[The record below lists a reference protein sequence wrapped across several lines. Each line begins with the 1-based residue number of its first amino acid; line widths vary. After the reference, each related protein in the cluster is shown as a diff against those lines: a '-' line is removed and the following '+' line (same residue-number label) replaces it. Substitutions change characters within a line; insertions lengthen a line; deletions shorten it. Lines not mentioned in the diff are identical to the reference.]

1 VSDPQ
6 HELEATI
13 RARQELGPAH
23 DRELIAGF
31 LDRIEKEIDQ
41 RVDERVAARGASRH
55 RSGSALNPANLAIC
69 IPIIAVAG
77 GIGKFPG
84 LVLAFAVLAFVF
96 LFAEHAR
103 TRR

>member
-1 VSDPQ
+1 MDPD
-6 HELEATI
+6 ELEATV

-23 DRELIAGF
+23 ERDLVAGF
-31 LDRIEKEIDQ
+31 LDRIEREIDQ

-55 RSGSALNPANLAIC
+55 RSGSTLNPANLAIC
-69 IPIIAVAG
+69 IPIIASAG

-84 LVLAFAVLAFVF
+84 LVLAFAVLALVF